1 MLRHPLV
8 ITNLV
13 IALTALVGCG
23 GEPKKPPKKPAIV
36 KQDAPPPKVETEED
50 REQKRME
57 AAHAIVPEG
66 SACLPVALKE
76 PGAPRLELAAV
87 DSAAV
92 ICAVDTDESRLLGPV
107 GCWTVDLQT
116 GSLAY
121 RQPAP
126 LPGHGL
132 PVNLDDRCARGY
144 CLPKDAKAP
153 PTKKVSL
160 AWNADGSKVALLAGD
175 DLHIFDAGTK
185 AHEKSFSVRGDKG
198 VSNEPRAVH
207 WVGDMLFVEGADQ
220 GPYSAVW
227 AFKSDGTQVGPIAA
241 LGAKDDKPISTH
253 KGSFSILDKTRVA
266 VSEQGLSTL
275 TIYEADTGKR
285 TKLVRKLAKPPCK
298 ADELDAFWTDN
309 MDAVSAK
316 CKEHMEKNFST
327 LIGATA
333 VAGKTSFLVVM
344 RGDRTGELGVFDQ
357 KTLAEKKAFKLAWCD
372 AGSAAA
378 PAMSD
383 SDALKS
389 KKDSVAAPEKA
400 EKNDKAADK
409 PKGST
414 RGATKK
420 SEDPDAGGE

>member
-13 IALTALVGCG
+13 IVLSALGACG
-23 GEPKKPPKKPAIV
+23 GDPKPPPKKPTVV
-36 KQDAPPPKVETEED
+36 KDDTPPPKVETEED
-50 REQKRME
+50 REKARIE

-66 SACLPVALKE
+66 STCLPLALKE
-76 PGAPRLELAAV
+76 STAPRLELAAV

-92 ICAVDTDESRLLGPV
+92 LCAIDTDESRLLGPV

-116 GSLAY
+116 GALAY

-126 LPGHGL
+126 LPGHSL

-207 WVGDMLFVEGADQ
+207 WVADALFVEGADQ

-241 LGAKDDKPISTH
+241 LGGKDDKPLSTH

-309 MDAVSAK
+309 MDAVGTK
-316 CKEHMEKNFST
+316 CKDHMVKSFT
-327 LIGATA
+327 PLIGATA

-344 RGDRTGELGVFDQ
+344 QGDRLGELGVLDQ

-372 AGSAAA
+372 AGSAGSA
-378 PAMSD
+378 AMSD
-383 SDALKS
+383 SEALKT
-389 KKDSVAAPEKA
+389 KKDAEPE
-400 EKNDKAADK
+400 KAADK
-409 PKGST
+409 PKGTT

>member
-8 ITNLV
+8 ITNLAM
-13 IALTALVGCG
+13 ALSALAACG
-23 GEPKKPPKKPAIV
+23 SDAKPRPKKPDVV
-36 KQDAPPPKVETEED
+36 KEDTPPPKVETEED
-50 REQKRME
+50 RERKRLE
-57 AAHAIVPEG
+57 AARAIVPEG
-66 SACLPVALKE
+66 STCLPLALKE
-76 PGAPRLELAAV
+76 SGAPRLELAAV
-87 DSAAV
+87 DTAAV
-92 ICAVDTDESRLLGPV
+92 VCAIDIDEARLLGPV
-107 GCWTVDLQT
+107 GCWSVDLASGALT
-116 GSLAY
+116 GKAL
-121 RQPAP
+121 AP

-153 PTKKVSL
+153 PSKNVSL

-175 DLHIFDAGTK
+175 DLHLFDAGTK

-198 VSNEPRAVH
+198 VSNEPKAVH
-207 WVGDMLFVEGADQ
+207 WVADVLFVEGADQ

-227 AFKSDGTQVGPIAA
+227 AFKSDGTQVGPITAI
-241 LGAKDDKPISTH
+241 GGKDDKPLSTH
-253 KGSFSILDKTRVA
+253 NGSFSILDKTRVGI
-266 VSEQGLSTL
+266 SEQGFSTL

-285 TKLVRKLAKPPCK
+285 SKLVRKLAKPPCK

-309 MDAVSAK
+309 NDAVGAK
-316 CKEHMEKNFST
+316 CKEHMTKSFSS

-333 VAGKTSFLVVM
+333 VAGKTNFLVMM
-344 RGDRTGELGVFDQ
+344 RGDRLGELAVLDA
-357 KTLAEKKAFKLAWCD
+357 KTLAEKKAIKMPWCD

-383 SDALKS
+383 AEALKP
-389 KKDSVAAPEKA
+389 KKDAAEPEK
-400 EKNDKAADK
+400 KAT
-409 PKGST
+409 T

>member
-1 MLRHPLV
+1 MYQLGRDRTNEGMLRHPLV

-13 IALTALVGCG
+13 IALSALAGCG
-23 GEPKKPPKKPAIV
+23 GDSKPKPKKPIV
-36 KQDAPPPKVETEED
+36 KNDDTPPPKVETEED
-50 REQKRME
+50 REKKRIE

-66 SACLPVALKE
+66 STCLPLALKE
-76 PGAPRLELAAV
+76 SGAPRLELAAV
-87 DSAAV
+87 ESAAV
-92 ICAVDTDESRLLGPV
+92 VCAIDIDEARLLGPV
-107 GCWTVDLQT
+107 GCWAVDLAS
-116 GSLAY
+116 GSLVNKPA
-121 RQPAP
+121 AP

-132 PVNLDDRCARGY
+132 PVNIDDRCARGY

-153 PTKKVSL
+153 PTKMVSL

-175 DLHIFDAGTK
+175 DLHVFDAGTK

-198 VSNEPRAVH
+198 VSNEPKAVH
-207 WVGDMLFVEGADQ
+207 WVADMLFVEGVDQ

-227 AFKSDGTQVGPIAA
+227 AFKSDGTQVGPITA
-241 LGAKDDKPISTH
+241 LGGKDDKPLSTYS
-253 KGSFSILDKTRVA
+253 GSFSILDKTRVG
-266 VSEQGLSTL
+266 VSEQGFSTL

-285 TKLVRKLAKPPCK
+285 SKLVRKLAKPPCK

-309 MDAVSAK
+309 NDAVGAK
-316 CKEHMEKNFST
+316 CKEHMTKNFST

-333 VAGKTSFLVVM
+333 VAGKTNFLVMM
-344 RGDRTGELGVFDQ
+344 RGDRLGELAVLDA
-357 KTLAEKKAFKLAWCD
+357 KTLAEKKTIKMPWCD

-383 SDALKS
+383 AEALKP
-389 KKDSVAAPEKA
+389 KKDAEPEK
-400 EKNDKAADK
+400 K
-409 PKGST
+409 STT

>member
-13 IALTALVGCG
+13 LALSALTACG
-23 GEPKKPPKKPAIV
+23 GDSKPKPKKPVVEK
-36 KQDAPPPKVETEED
+36 DETPPPKVETEED
-50 REQKRME
+50 REAKRAQ

-66 SACLPVALKE
+66 SSCLPLALKE
-76 PGAPRLELAAV
+76 SGAPRLELAAIE
-87 DSAAV
+87 SAAV
-92 ICAVDTDESRLLGPV
+92 VCAVDIDESRLLGPV
-107 GCWTVDLQT
+107 GCWSVDLASGT
-116 GSLAY
+116 LTSKAA
-121 RQPAP
+121 AP
-126 LPGHGL
+126 LPGHAL

-153 PTKKVSL
+153 PSKMVSL
-160 AWNADGSKVALLAGD
+160 AWNGDGSKVALLAGD
-175 DLHIFDAGTK
+175 DLHLFDAGTK

-207 WVGDMLFVEGADQ
+207 WVGDMLFVEGFDQ

-227 AFKSDGTQVGPIAA
+227 AFKADGTQVGPISAI
-241 LGAKDDKPISTH
+241 GAKEDKPLSTH
-253 KGSFSILDKTRVA
+253 GGSFSILDKNRVA
-266 VSEQGLSTL
+266 LAEQGFSTV

-285 TKLVRKLAKPPCK
+285 SKLVRKLAKPPCK

-309 MDAVSAK
+309 DGAVGAK
-316 CKEHMEKNFST
+316 CKEHMVKNFSS

-333 VAGKTSFLVVM
+333 VAGKTNFLVM
-344 RGDRTGELGVFDQ
+344 LRGDRLGDLAVLDA
-357 KTLAEKKAFKLAWCD
+357 KTLAEKKVIKMPWCD

-378 PAMSD
+378 APMSEA
-383 SDALKS
+383 DALKP
-389 KKDSVAAPEKA
+389 KKDAVDEKKAKAP
-400 EKNDKAADK
+400 
-409 PKGST
+409 T